1 MTDTKNEENENES
14 LSSLNKRTTVR
25 MSQSLF
31 ESIARYAKLS
41 KMSANAFMIQCIE
54 QGIANQ
60 QPKQLKMKTP
70 LASKMGVILDKQ
82 ESLRVEAVKLLVEM
96 DKEQIS
102 ESTPVLKP
110 TPDATTA
117 KRKVKKLTDDQLE
130 KIQMT
135 QAEWEDWERA
145 MTNTEFLKVKELLG
159 DSFFPDDTSD
169 TQGADNGLNT
179 PERDS
184 VENDPDFADI

>member
-1 MTDTKNEENENES
+1 MTDTKNEENENE
-14 LSSLNKRTTVR
+14 SLNKRTTVR

-31 ESIARYAKLS
+31 ESIAKYAKLS

-54 QGIANQ
+54 QGITNQ

-82 ESLRVEAVKLLVEM
+82 ETLRIEAVKLLIEM

-102 ESTPVLKP
+102 EPTPVLKP

-117 KRKVKKLTDDQLE
+117 KRKVKTY
-130 KIQMT
+130 
-135 QAEWEDWERA
+135 R
-145 MTNTEFLKVKELLG
+145 
-159 DSFFPDDTSD
+159 
-169 TQGADNGLNT
+169 
-179 PERDS
+179 
-184 VENDPDFADI
+184 